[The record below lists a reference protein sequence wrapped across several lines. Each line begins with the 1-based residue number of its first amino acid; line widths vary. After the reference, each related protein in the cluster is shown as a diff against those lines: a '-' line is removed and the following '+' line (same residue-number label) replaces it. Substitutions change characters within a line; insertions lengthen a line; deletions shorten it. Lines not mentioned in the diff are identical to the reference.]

1 MINIAHF
8 TKKFFIELVKDL
20 NKYGVLFVVEDGNV
34 YRKEDQAVQRI
45 SSKEKIAH
53 LNSEELTEL
62 RYAKVTMENIPSDAN
77 EMSLLF
83 EEQYK
88 LRRDSIRKMQA
99 DVLSAANEKR
109 MSDAEAL
116 ELLEKKKGKEAPKTI
131 EVAGVEYPFDAV
143 RSAIKEKVA
152 PGLHPNTGYDKTLEA
167 YNSLSDSEKELV
179 AEELKK

>member
-20 NKYGVLFVVEDGNV
+20 NKYGVLFVVEDGNI
-34 YRKEDQAVQRI
+34 YRKEEQAVLRI
-45 SSKEKIAH
+45 SSKEKIAR

-62 RYAKVTMENIPSDAN
+62 RYAKITMDNIPADAN

-88 LRRDSIRKMQA
+88 MRRESIRKMQ
-99 DVLSAANEKR
+99 DDILSAATETR

-116 ELLEKKKGKEAPKTI
+116 ELLEKKKSKEAPKTI
-131 EVAGVEYPFDAV
+131 LVGEVEYPFEKV
-143 RSAIKEKVA
+143 RSAIKEKVT

-167 YNSLSDSEKELV
+167 YNALNDSEKELV